1 LILSKRLRVGPAGGA
16 VVTLTSGFLAWRG
29 CRETGCLE
37 TGCLETGCLETGCL
51 EEGCLLLASSDSPP
65 GCLNVDTIG
74 FLLTGAGGDLLVV
87 VFVVGGSL
95 WFTRSTVFS
104 STGPMLMFP
113 ANEGTVFLPSE
124 SPTIFG
130 TLLSDTVFEAMIAS
144 AVRFLFSPRGPG
156 HPSQPS

>member
-16 VVTLTSGFLAWRG
+16 VVTLTSGFLASRG
-29 CRETGCLE
+29 CCETGCLDAGCLE
-37 TGCLETGCLETGCL
+37 TGCLETGCLDTGCL
-51 EEGCLLLASSDSPP
+51 DTGCLKEGCLLLASSDSPP

-87 VFVVGGSL
+87 VFEVGGSL
-95 WFTRSTVFS
+95 WFSRSTGFS

-124 SPTIFG
+124 SPTIWMRREI
-130 TLLSDTVFEAMIAS
+130 LHV
-144 AVRFLFSPRGPG
+144 FLFFCLPLSL
-156 HPSQPS
+156 